1 MAGAAGEGKGIM
13 SVLRTVIRDALI
25 GAGTAYV
32 ASFPVTW
39 VALAITERFG
49 KDHDRRGDR

>member
-1 MAGAAGEGKGIM
+1 M
-13 SVLRTVIRDALI
+13 SVLRTVIRDAII

-39 VALAITERFG
+39 VALAIAERFG
-49 KDHDRRGDR
+49 KDHDRRGGGS